1 MIRLFSILLLVVVAS
16 VCAAQTD
23 FLDKNASYQI
33 RNEPTFIDFN
43 KLIINLLNSES
54 HHCLETHED
63 ISGSDRFCQEFDR
76 ASSSLKR
83 HLHLNPIYAPIYFAL
98 DFIMFNE
105 HLKSLMFSLPNNRFK
120 ANLFREQ
127 LAYLTSKYLSITED
141 TIKNELMPITKQQLD
156 VATSLITAMAM
167 NAYYEGTVFEHQ
179 RVISVLYEEAQRLS
193 DETAQAVVSAFFENG
208 GILQKQ
214 MENETEDYHQRLRFI
229 LSEYRD
235 PRVSSEVI
243 SQFLQRDY
251 WLTLPRNRSFHTET
265 KRLNGILEGS
275 NPGNSDV
282 TAPMLQNLAKQSER
296 LQVSFVPFIKVFDS
310 YADIHTLDVYVDG
323 INSTHQAR
331 MEEIQNCSLVVCADG
346 HMYELFIQV
355 TQANANQS
363 YKDMHQKNE
372 ARQIAIEKEHQD
384 KVLRM
389 LKERNKNSKH
399 LNLESN

>member
-193 DETAQAVVSAFFENG
+193 DETAQAVVSAFF
-208 GILQKQ
+208 
-214 MENETEDYHQRLRFI
+214 
-229 LSEYRD
+229 
-235 PRVSSEVI
+235 
-243 SQFLQRDY
+243 
-251 WLTLPRNRSFHTET
+251 RNRSFHTET